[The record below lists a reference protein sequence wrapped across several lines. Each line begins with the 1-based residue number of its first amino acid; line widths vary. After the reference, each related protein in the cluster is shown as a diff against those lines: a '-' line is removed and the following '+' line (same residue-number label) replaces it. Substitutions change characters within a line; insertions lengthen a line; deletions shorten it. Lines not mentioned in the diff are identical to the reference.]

1 MNETKAVAK
10 AQPKIT
16 DLVMDKLNLLASKG
30 KVSFPKDYNVENALQ
45 SAWLV
50 LQETLDKDKRPV
62 LQSCTR
68 ASIANALFDMALMGL
83 NPAKKQ
89 CYPIAYGKKLSM
101 TPSYFGVQT
110 ALRRI
115 GYFVDAMI
123 IYKGDKIEIAT
134 KDGKDYVKT
143 HESPFENRNN
153 EIIGA
158 YGVVKD
164 LENDKIV
171 WTEIMTMEKIIKSWS
186 KSKTYGRSDT
196 PHALFPDQ
204 MAKRTVIV
212 RAAKQYVNTRD
223 DKDLLIQ
230 SFNRSVDSE
239 YKDDDEIEDVQ
250 DVEIDATAYSE
261 LSEPKTIGK
270 PVYLPPSKDESVE
283 AEFDGETEDIFNRE
297 TERND

>member
-171 WTEIMTMEKIIKSWS
+171 WTEIMTMEKIKKSWS

-196 PHALFPDQ
+196 PHTLFPDQ

-212 RAAKQYVNTRD
+212 RAAKNYVNTRD

-250 DVEIDATAYSE
+250 DVEIDADEPEE
-261 LSEPKTIGK
+261 LPEPKTIGK
-270 PVYLPPSKDESVE
+270 PVYVTDDKNKAVGP
-283 AEFDGETEDIFNRE
+283 EFDGETEDIFNRE
-297 TERND
+297 DERND